1 MILMIKS
8 NAGIYRRTEL
18 MGNEET
24 ISGIVSFQGKIEI
37 QWCIHKCV
45 RWE

>member
-1 MILMIKS
+1 ME
-8 NAGIYRRTEL
+8 N
-18 MGNEET
+18 ET
-24 ISGIVSFQGKIEI
+24 ILGIVSFQGKKVI